1 MATSTIRAR
10 RVGPLVVVS
19 GIPKTH
25 TATRA
30 PRRQTNRR
38 TSAMILGMPR
48 WLFVSIVILA
58 AIAFVSGN

>member
-19 GIPKTH
+19 GIPKTQ
-25 TATRA
+25 AANRA
-30 PRRQTNRR
+30 HRRQTTRR
-38 TSAMILGMPR
+38 TDAMILGMPR
-48 WLFVSIVILA
+48 WLFVGIVILV

>member
-19 GIPKTH
+19 GLPKTH
-25 TATRA
+25 TASHA
-30 PRRQTNRR
+30 PRRKPTRR

-48 WLFVSIVILA
+48 WLFVGIVILV